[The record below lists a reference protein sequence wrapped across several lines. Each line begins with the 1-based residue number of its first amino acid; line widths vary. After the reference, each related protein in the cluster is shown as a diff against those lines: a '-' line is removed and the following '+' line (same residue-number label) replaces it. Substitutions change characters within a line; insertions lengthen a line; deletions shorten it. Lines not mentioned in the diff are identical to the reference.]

1 MEEVIETRSIVK
13 IHAERIEELERSV
26 IQLQDSM
33 HIIYELVEGHGEHI
47 STIEEYMDESK
58 QYTLKAN
65 EEFEEAVR
73 HDSAVTYYL
82 SSVVAVIAIIGFMII

>member
-1 MEEVIETRSIVK
+1 MEEVIETRSAVK

-65 EEFEEAVR
+65 KEFEEAVR
-73 HDSAVTYYL
+73 YDSVTYYL
-82 SSVVAVIAIIGFMII
+82 SSAIAVMAIIGFVML